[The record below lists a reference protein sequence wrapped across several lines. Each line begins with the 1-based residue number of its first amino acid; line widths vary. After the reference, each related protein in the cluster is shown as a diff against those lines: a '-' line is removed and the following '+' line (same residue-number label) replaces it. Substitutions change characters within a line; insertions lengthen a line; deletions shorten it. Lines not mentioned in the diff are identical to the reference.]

1 MNKQSKKGSLLPGGQ
16 KIDGLHVVLEGKPAG
31 YPPVVFEHG
40 CGVSSEV
47 WSLVYPEIAKLTQ
60 TLVYDRA
67 GYGFSDPGPL
77 PRTSDRCVEDLRR
90 LVERLRIARPFILV
104 GHSLGGFYAR
114 LYTER
119 YPEDVAALVLIDAS
133 HEDEIRGIFP
143 LPYLKRQKLSVRL
156 YGLAKRAA
164 RIGLLP
170 WLAEKRWIPGFASF
184 ADKLPERSR
193 NAMWAR
199 VFGADSLAAA
209 ESEYD
214 CFVGETGSV
223 PRSRFARL
231 PLAVV
236 KAGIYRP
243 SKSPKVTVKQT
254 LERTLYDTALKMKQ
268 LSEKSRL
275 IEVEG
280 SGHHVQVDKPG
291 TVIGIL
297 KRLLELTRAGAR
309 NGEPGLVRQTEDLSE
324 GGKRS

>member
-1 MNKQSKKGSLLPGGQ
+1 MNKKTERSVLLPAGK
-16 KIDGLHVVLEGKPAG
+16 KIDGLHAVLEGEAFE

-47 WSLVYPEIAKLTQ
+47 WALVYPEIARLTQ

-67 GYGFSDPGPL
+67 GYGFSDPGQL
-77 PRTSDRCVEDLRR
+77 PRTSDRCVEDLHR
-90 LVERLRIARPFILV
+90 LVERLGMARPFILV

-114 LYTER
+114 LYAEK

-143 LPYLKRQKLSVRL
+143 LPHLKRQRLSVRL
-156 YGLAKRAA
+156 YGMAKYAA

-170 WLAEKRWIPGFASF
+170 WLAKHRWIPGFGSF
-184 ADKLPERSR
+184 VAKLPERSR
-193 NAMWAR
+193 EAMWAR
-199 VFGADSLAAA
+199 VFTASSMEAA

-223 PRSRFARL
+223 PRSRFVRL

-243 SKSPKVTVKQT
+243 SRSRKTSGREEVQRK
-254 LERTLYDTALKMKQ
+254 LYDTAVKMQ
-268 LSEKSRL
+268 RLSASGRL
-275 IEVEG
+275 IEAGG

-291 TVIGIL
+291 TVIGIV
-297 KRLLELTRAGAR
+297 KRLLEQTRTTAVGA
-309 NGEPGLVRQTEDLSE
+309 E
-324 GGKRS
+324 GPNQA

>member
-1 MNKQSKKGSLLPGGQ
+1 MKKKVKRSSPLPTGE
-16 KIDGLHVVLEGKPAG
+16 KVDGLHFVLKGTSNE

-47 WSLVYPEIAKLTQ
+47 WALVYPEIAQLTQ

-90 LVERLRIARPFILV
+90 LVERLDIVRPFILV

-114 LYTER
+114 LYMER

-133 HEDEIRGIFP
+133 HEDEIRGAFP
-143 LPYLKRQKLSVRL
+143 IPYLKRQKMSVRL
-156 YGLAKRAA
+156 YGLAKYAA
-164 RIGLLP
+164 KVGLLP
-170 WLAEKRWIPGFASF
+170 LLAKNRWIPGFGKFVA
-184 ADKLPERSR
+184 KLPERSR
-193 NAMWAR
+193 EAMWTK
-199 VFGADSLAAA
+199 VFSTDSLAAA
-209 ESEYD
+209 ESEYA

-223 PRSRFARL
+223 PRLQFIRL

-236 KAGIYRP
+236 KAGVYRATN
-243 SKSPKVTVKQT
+243 SAKRTVRQEV
-254 LERTLYDTALKMKQ
+254 ERTLYETAVKMKD
-268 LSEKSRL
+268 LSESGRL
-275 IEVEG
+275 IEAGG

-297 KRLLELTRAGAR
+297 KRLLEQPHIGDPDAEA
-309 NGEPGLVRQTEDLSE
+309 QS
-324 GGKRS
+324 

>member
-1 MNKQSKKGSLLPGGQ
+1 MNKKTERSVLLPAGE
-16 KIDGLHVVLEGKPAG
+16 KVDGLHAVLEGEAIE

-47 WSLVYPEIAKLTQ
+47 WALVYPEISRLTQ

-77 PRTSDRCVEDLRR
+77 PRTSDRCAEDLHR
-90 LVERLRIARPFILV
+90 LVERLGIARPFILV

-114 LYTER
+114 LYAER

-143 LPYLKRQKLSVRL
+143 LPHLKRQRLSVRL
-156 YGLAKRAA
+156 YGLAKYAA

-170 WLAEKRWIPGFASF
+170 WLAKRRWIPGFGSF
-184 ADKLPERSR
+184 VAKLPERSR
-193 NAMWAR
+193 EAMWAR
-199 VFGADSLAAA
+199 VFTASSMEAA

-223 PRSRFARL
+223 PRSRFVRL

-243 SKSPKVTVKQT
+243 SRSRKTSGREEV
-254 LERTLYDTALKMKQ
+254 ERKLYDTAVKMQ
-268 LSEKSRL
+268 RLSASGRL
-275 IEVEG
+275 IEAGG

-291 TVIGIL
+291 TVIGIV
-297 KRLLELTRAGAR
+297 KRLLEQTRTTAIA
-309 NGEPGLVRQTEDLSE
+309 TEGQNE
-324 GGKRS
+324 G

>member
-1 MNKQSKKGSLLPGGQ
+1 MNKKTERSVLLPAGE
-16 KIDGLHVVLEGKPAG
+16 KVDGLHAVLEGEAFE

-47 WSLVYPEIAKLTQ
+47 WALVYPEIARLTQ

-77 PRTSDRCVEDLRR
+77 PRTSDRCVEDLHR
-90 LVERLRIARPFILV
+90 LVERLGIARPFILV

-114 LYTER
+114 LYAER

-143 LPYLKRQKLSVRL
+143 LPHLKRQRLSVRL
-156 YGLAKRAA
+156 YGLAKYAA

-170 WLAEKRWIPGFASF
+170 WLAKRRWIPGFGSF
-184 ADKLPERSR
+184 VAKLPERSR
-193 NAMWAR
+193 EAMWAR
-199 VFGADSLAAA
+199 VFTASSMEAA

-223 PRSRFARL
+223 PRSRFVRL

-243 SKSPKVTVKQT
+243 SRSRKTTGREEV
-254 LERTLYDTALKMKQ
+254 ERKLYDTAVKMQ
-268 LSEKSRL
+268 RLSASGRL
-275 IEVEG
+275 IEAGG

-291 TVIGIL
+291 TVIGIV
-297 KRLLELTRAGAR
+297 KRLLEQTRTTAVA
-309 NGEPGLVRQTEDLSE
+309 TEGQNE
-324 GGKRS
+324 G

>member
-1 MNKQSKKGSLLPGGQ
+1 MNKKTERSVLLPAGE
-16 KIDGLHVVLEGKPAG
+16 KVDGLHAVLEGEAIE

-47 WSLVYPEIAKLTQ
+47 WALVYPEIARLTQ

-77 PRTSDRCVEDLRR
+77 PRTSDRCVEDLHR
-90 LVERLRIARPFILV
+90 LVERLGIARPFILV

-114 LYTER
+114 LYAER

-143 LPYLKRQKLSVRL
+143 LPHLKRQRLSVRL
-156 YGLAKRAA
+156 YGLAKYAA

-170 WLAEKRWIPGFASF
+170 WLAKRRWIPGFGSF
-184 ADKLPERSR
+184 VAKLPERSR
-193 NAMWAR
+193 EAMWAR
-199 VFGADSLAAA
+199 VFTASSMEAA

-223 PRSRFARL
+223 PRSRFVRL

-243 SKSPKVTVKQT
+243 SRSRKTSGREEV
-254 LERTLYDTALKMKQ
+254 ERKLYDTAVKMQ
-268 LSEKSRL
+268 RLSASGRL
-275 IEVEG
+275 IEAGG

-291 TVIGIL
+291 TVIGIV
-297 KRLLELTRAGAR
+297 KRLLEQTRTTAIA
-309 NGEPGLVRQTEDLSE
+309 TEGQNE
-324 GGKRS
+324 G

>member
-1 MNKQSKKGSLLPGGQ
+1 MKKKTERSALLPAGK
-16 KIDGLHVVLEGKPAG
+16 KIDGLHAVLEGAAG
-31 YPPVVFEHG
+31 EYPPVVFEHG

-47 WSLVYPEIAKLTQ
+47 WALVYPEIASLTQ

-77 PRTSDRCVEDLRR
+77 PRTSDRCVEDLHR
-90 LVERLRIARPFILV
+90 LVERLNIVRPFILV

-114 LYTER
+114 LYAER

-143 LPYLKRQKLSVRL
+143 LPHLKRQRLSVRL
-156 YGLAKRAA
+156 YGLAKYAA

-170 WLAEKRWIPGFASF
+170 WLAKRRWIPGFGSF
-184 ADKLPERSR
+184 VAKLPERAR
-193 NAMWAR
+193 EAMWAR
-199 VFGADSLAAA
+199 VFTASSMEAA

-243 SKSPKVTVKQT
+243 PRSRKISGREEVK
-254 LERTLYDTALKMKQ
+254 RKLYDTAVKMQK
-268 LSEKSRL
+268 LSASGRL
-275 IEVEG
+275 IEADG

-297 KRLLELTRAGAR
+297 KRLLE
-309 NGEPGLVRQTEDLSE
+309 QTKTIPVSAEGKSE
-324 GGKRS
+324 G

>member
-1 MNKQSKKGSLLPGGQ
+1 MKKQVTGGSSLPSGQ
-16 KIDGLHVVLEGKPAG
+16 KIEGLHAVLAG
-31 YPPVVFEHG
+31 TAGEYPPVVFEHG

-47 WSLVYPEIAKLTQ
+47 WSLVYPEIAELTQ

-90 LVERLRIARPFILV
+90 LVERLGIARPFILV

-133 HEDEIRGIFP
+133 HEDEIRGAFP
-143 LPYLKRQKLSVRL
+143 IPYLKRQKLSVRL
-156 YGLAKRAA
+156 YGLAKYAA
-164 RIGLLP
+164 QIGLLP
-170 WLAEKRWIPGFASF
+170 WLAARRWIPGFGRFVA
-184 ADKLPERSR
+184 KLPQRASD
-193 NAMWAR
+193 AMWDR
-199 VFGADSLAAA
+199 VFSADSLAAA
-209 ESEYD
+209 ESEYE

-223 PRSRFARL
+223 PGSRFVRL

-243 SKSPKVTVKQT
+243 SASTRRTVRQEV
-254 LERTLYDTALKMKQ
+254 ERTLYNTAVKMKD
-268 LSEKSRL
+268 LSETGRL
-275 IEVEG
+275 LEVDG

-291 TVIGIL
+291 TVIGLL
-297 KRLLELTRAGAR
+297 KRLLDILHAR
-309 NGEPGLVRQTEDLSE
+309 NA
-324 GGKRS
+324 GGAGTYPERTR

>member
-1 MNKQSKKGSLLPGGQ
+1 MVHKIKRSSPLPAGQ
-16 KIDGLHVVLEGKPAG
+16 KADGLHFVLSGTAG
-31 YPPVVFEHG
+31 DYPPVVFEHG

-47 WSLVYPEIAKLTQ
+47 WALVYPEIAKLTQ

-77 PRTSDRCVEDLRR
+77 PRTSDRCVEDLRG

-133 HEDEIRGIFP
+133 HEDEIRGAFP
-143 LPYLKRQKLSVRL
+143 IPYLKRQRLSVRL
-156 YGLAKRAA
+156 YGLAKYAA

-170 WLAEKRWIPGFASF
+170 LLARKRWIPGFGKFVA
-184 ADKLPERSR
+184 KLPQRSR
-193 NAMWAR
+193 EAMWAR

-223 PRSRFARL
+223 PGSQFVRL

-243 SKSPKVTVKQT
+243 SDSPKRTVRQEV
-254 LERTLYDTALKMKQ
+254 ERTLYDTAVKMKD
-268 LSEKSRL
+268 LSESGRL
-275 IEVEG
+275 IEAGG

-297 KRLLELTRAGAR
+297 KRLLDQTRAGADGAQSGHSGPR
-309 NGEPGLVRQTEDLSE
+309 NIEIQP
-324 GGKRS
+324 

>member
-1 MNKQSKKGSLLPGGQ
+1 MNKKTERSVLLPAG
-16 KIDGLHVVLEGKPAG
+16 KKVDGLHAVLEGEAIE

-47 WSLVYPEIAKLTQ
+47 WALVYPEIARLTQ

-77 PRTSDRCVEDLRR
+77 PRTSDRCVEDLHR
-90 LVERLRIARPFILV
+90 LVERLGIARPFILV

-114 LYTER
+114 LYAER

-143 LPYLKRQKLSVRL
+143 LPHLKRQRLSVRL
-156 YGLAKRAA
+156 YGLAKYAA

-170 WLAEKRWIPGFASF
+170 WLAKRRWIPGFGSF
-184 ADKLPERSR
+184 VAKLPERSR
-193 NAMWAR
+193 EAMWAR
-199 VFGADSLAAA
+199 VFTASSMEAA

-223 PRSRFARL
+223 PRSRFVRL

-243 SKSPKVTVKQT
+243 SRSRKTSGREEV
-254 LERTLYDTALKMKQ
+254 ERKLYDTAVKMQ
-268 LSEKSRL
+268 RLSASGRL
-275 IEVEG
+275 IEAGG

-291 TVIGIL
+291 TVIGIV
-297 KRLLELTRAGAR
+297 KRLLEQTRTTAIA
-309 NGEPGLVRQTEDLSE
+309 TEGQNE
-324 GGKRS
+324 G

>member
-1 MNKQSKKGSLLPGGQ
+1 M
-16 KIDGLHVVLEGKPAG
+16 
-31 YPPVVFEHG
+31 FEHG

-47 WSLVYPEIAKLTQ
+47 WTLVYPEIAKLTQ

-90 LVERLRIARPFILV
+90 LVEHLGIVRPFILV

-114 LYTER
+114 LYAER

-133 HEDEIRGIFP
+133 HEDEIRGLFP
-143 LPYLKRQKLSVRL
+143 IPYLKRQRLSVRL
-156 YGLAKRAA
+156 YGLAKHVA
-164 RIGLLP
+164 RTGLLP
-170 WLAEKRWIPGFASF
+170 WLAERRWIPGFGKF
-184 ADKLPERSR
+184 AAKLPEQAE
-193 NAMWAR
+193 NAIWTS
-199 VFGADSLAAA
+199 VFRANSLEAA
-209 ESEYD
+209 ESEYN

-231 PLAVV
+231 PLAVI

-243 SKSPKVTVKQT
+243 AGSPKPTIRQEV
-254 LERTLYDTALKMKQ
+254 ERTLYSTALKMQQ

-291 TVIGIL
+291 TVIGIV
-297 KRLLELTRAGAR
+297 KRLLELTRAENNSSSCT
-309 NGEPGLVRQTEDLSE
+309 NGG
-324 GGKRS
+324 

>member
-1 MNKQSKKGSLLPGGQ
+1 MDRRTEQGLLLPAGKQ
-16 KIDGLHVVLEGKPAG
+16 VEGLHVVLEGTVG
-31 YPPVVFEHG
+31 EYPPVVFEHG

-47 WSLVYPEIAKLTQ
+47 WALVYPEIAKLTQ

-77 PRTSDRCVEDLRR
+77 PRTSDRCVEDLHR
-90 LVERLRIARPFILV
+90 LVKRLNLARPFILV

-133 HEDEIRGIFP
+133 HEDEIRGLFP
-143 LPYLKRQKLSVRL
+143 LPHLKRQRLSVRL
-156 YGLAKRAA
+156 YGLAKQAA

-170 WLAEKRWIPGFASF
+170 WLAKRHWIPGFGSF
-184 ADKLPERSR
+184 VAKLPERSR
-193 NAMWAR
+193 EAMWAR
-199 VFGADSLAAA
+199 VFTADSLQAA

-223 PRSRFARL
+223 PHSRFARL

-243 SKSPKVTVKQT
+243 SRSRKSSGREQV
-254 LERTLYDTALKMKQ
+254 ERKLYDTAVKMQ
-268 LSEKSRL
+268 RLSEAGRL
-275 IEVEG
+275 IEAGG

-291 TVIGIL
+291 TVIGIV
-297 KRLLELTRAGAR
+297 KRLLEQTRIITEAEAR
-309 NGEPGLVRQTEDLSE
+309 QQQGER
-324 GGKRS
+324 